1 MKESQDDVRKAIYQ
15 LAKGMTLEE
24 ITEEYGVSE
33 YGEIELQK
41 KRITKK
47 MMPPDLDAYKLLYGE
62 TVYDDLSDEE
72 LEKEKQR
79 LIKQLLSLEKKEK

>member
-1 MKESQDDVRKAIYQ
+1 MKESQEDVRKAIYQ

-24 ITEEYGVSE
+24 ITEEYGVTE

-41 KRITKK
+41 KRILKK
-47 MMPPDLDAYKLLYGE
+47 MMPPDLDAYRLLYGE
-62 TVYDDLSDEE
+62 AVYDDLSDEE